1 MLSTIFC
8 AVPAFI
14 RVEPASTSGPTTGT
28 IATSAARVIS
38 ESGTQV
44 TATVPNVS
52 GTVAV
57 TLLVGGVASN
67 AANFTVSTTQVPN
80 YSLGA
85 APASLT
91 INRAAGGSVSVSIT
105 RSGGFTGSVALS
117 ASGLPAGVTASFS
130 PASTTGNTS
139 TLTLTVSSTA
149 TLGNAT
155 VTIGGS
161 NSTVGA
167 RSVQVALTVGSGGG
181 GGATISGAVASN
193 SPWFIEEQ
201 VRLANPAPIT
211 AMTITITVARNP
223 AGLSVSGQYNTLGSI
238 VTQSSN
244 ATASQLTYTWTL
256 AAGQTIPAGTG
267 RVFAAQVGGTGATH
281 PTTGDT
287 WSVTYTSGG
296 STTTTSG
303 AF

>member
-1 MLSTIFC
+1 
-8 AVPAFI
+8 
-14 RVEPASTSGPTTGT
+14 
-28 IATSAARVIS
+28 
-38 ESGTQV
+38 
-44 TATVPNVS
+44 
-52 GTVAV
+52 
-57 TLLVGGVASN
+57 
-67 AANFTVSTTQVPN
+67 
-80 YSLGA
+80 
-85 APASLT
+85 
-91 INRAAGGSVSVSIT
+91 
-105 RSGGFTGSVALS
+105 
-117 ASGLPAGVTASFS
+117 
-130 PASTTGNTS
+130 
-139 TLTLTVSSTA
+139 
-149 TLGNAT
+149 
-155 VTIGGS
+155 
-161 NSTVGA
+161 VGA

-223 AGLSVSGQYNTLGSI
+223 AGLSVSGQYNTLGSM

-244 ATASQLTYTWTL
+244 AAASQLTYTWTL
-256 AAGQTIPAGTG
+256 ATGQTIPAGTG